1 MITSAAIGTGVTVFQ
16 VVVSE
21 RLKMTKK
28 NEPPKND
35 EPEPPQHTFKMFRA
49 RITAPFKTRA
59 KHFFHDLITP
69 PRPHRDR
76 RLINEFST
84 FVAEH
89 PVADEYAEAERWLAG
104 DHGISVRD
112 AEELIVSAI
121 NNQRPFSFIRM
132 GDGEGRWMFEFDAN
146 SALAAHSNKTARNVW
161 FWNSRTFPP
170 EEFWNELRKSYL
182 DADLVGINPGFRIR
196 FEASQ
201 SEHSD
206 VHVLGYVGVILG
218 NQFIFQ
224 KKSSPAEWRAIPNWA
239 PMIWNDSGFFQR
251 LFSITKNAHI
261 ISPYRNL
268 DKFIHE
274 RFGVTIHNVL
284 IPSEN
289 HPLVTPI
296 SISSPHFPDVYD
308 SIASWIKE
316 TCPAL
321 VLVAGGVFGK
331 IYSGMIRE
339 SGGVAI
345 DIGSVVDSWMGL
357 RTRP

>member
-1 MITSAAIGTGVTVFQ
+1 
-16 VVVSE
+16 
-21 RLKMTKK
+21 MTKK

-35 EPEPPQHTFKMFRA
+35 EPEPLQHTFKMFRA

-69 PRPHRDR
+69 LRSHASSK

-89 PVADEYAEAERWLAG
+89 PVADECAEAERWLAG
-104 DHGISVRD
+104 DHGISLRD

-218 NQFIFQ
+218 NQYIFQ
-224 KKSSPAEWRAIPNWA
+224 KKSSPAAWRAIPNWA
-239 PMIWNDSGFFQR
+239 PTIWNDSGFFQS

-261 ISPYRNL
+261 ISPHRTL

-284 IPSEN
+284 IPPEN

-345 DIGSVVDSWMGL
+345 DIGSLVDSWMGL
-357 RTRP
+357 RTRG